1 MYSNY
6 FVDNMTPGEVEKI
19 VDLRTIDALME
30 NCLEKYADKEA
41 IVSGG
46 KTVTYK
52 EFYED
57 VELTRGFLSAQGIKK
72 GDHVG
77 IMLKN
82 EYDFM
87 RMYMATVTMGCVAV
101 LVPMQ
106 TPVENVL
113 PLCKGFD
120 VNLFVYSRVFGE
132 AYKAMNPSIPVFTQ
146 DEVVSEEKAE
156 KCQDITPDTPST
168 IIFTGGTT
176 GKSKGVLLSHGN
188 IMRGTISSMYGT
200 VNAFGARYYAII
212 PFTHV
217 FGLIRSGTAALYSG
231 SLLFMCEDM
240 KSIFKDLPVAKPTY
254 LILVPG
260 LAELIW
266 SIMAQRGKDAV
277 GGQLETIICGAAAV
291 PQKLVDRLAQF
302 GVHLHPG
309 YGLTESSNLVSG
321 NVYPEKY
328 PASVGR
334 AYAHQELKVVD
345 GELWL
350 KGENIMLGYYNNPQ
364 ANEEAFCDGW
374 FKTGDLVKIDDEGN
388 IYITGRIKN
397 VIILDN
403 GENVSPEEIED
414 RLCELPFIQAA
425 FAYEDK
431 NDAGKSIIAVQI
443 FPAMKALE
451 AMKCEDPQALMQSAV
466 DKFNAAVPSY
476 MRVAKVTLR
485 DEDFPRS
492 GAMKIIRDKVK
503 V

>member
-6 FVDNMTPGEVEKI
+6 YTDNMKPEELEMLKEIRT
-19 VDLRTIDALME
+19 VDGLLE
-30 NCLEKYADKEA
+30 YCLEAFGEREA
-41 IVSGG
+41 ITSGG

-57 VELTRGFLSAQGIKK
+57 VELTRGFLVSNGINK

-87 RMYMATVTMGCVAV
+87 RVYMATVTLGCVAV

-120 VNLFVYSRVFGE
+120 VNMLVHSRVFGG
-132 AYKAMNPSIPVFTQ
+132 AYKAMNPSIPVFSQ
-146 DEVVSEEKAE
+146 DEVTSTDKAD
-156 KCQDITPDTPST
+156 KCGDITPDTPAT

-188 IMRGTISSMYGT
+188 LMRGTVSSAYGT
-200 VNAFGARYYAII
+200 RNGFFARYYAII

-217 FGLIRSGTAALYSG
+217 FGLIRSGLAAFYTG
-231 SLLFMCEDM
+231 SYLFMCEDM
-240 KSIFKDLPVAKPTY
+240 KNIFKDLPVAKPTY

-260 LAELIW
+260 LAELVW
-266 SIMAQRGKDAV
+266 SIMAQRGKEAV
-277 GGQLETIICGAAAV
+277 GGQLDVIICGASAV

-302 GVHLHPG
+302 DVMLHPG

-321 NVYPEKY
+321 NVYPDKY
-328 PASVGR
+328 PGSVGR
-334 AYAHQELKVVD
+334 AYGYQELKVVD

-350 KGENIMLGYYNNPQ
+350 KGENVMLGYYNDPK

-374 FKTGDLVKIDDEGN
+374 FKTGDLVDIDDEGN
-388 IYITGRIKN
+388 IYIVGRIKN

-403 GENVSPEEIED
+403 GENVSPEAIED
-414 RLCELPFIQAA
+414 KLCELPFIQAA
-425 FAYEDK
+425 FAYEGK
-431 NDAGKSIIAVQI
+431 NDAGKPIIAVQI
-443 FPAMKALE
+443 FPAQAALKA
-451 AMKCEDPQALMQSAV
+451 MNCEDPLALIQSAV
-466 DKFNAAVPSY
+466 DKFNASVPSY

-492 GAMKIIRDKVK
+492 GSMKIIRNQVQ